1 LVRGRRFGRFTG
13 GDYHSTRRRKN
24 YGSLIKGGHDELS
37 TIPLGNQSAVQA
49 VETLSSYNLHTTP
62 KLQLEQAM
70 LKFMIM
76 VSEATR
82 FKVIREEFNGPRW
95 VKETYLTKQ
104 QSKYVVV
111 WGSLSRLLVE
121 WKRSK
126 NIEWPRQNKNLVDT
140 GVKGAPDALNLLD
153 FLLRP
158 ALN

>member
-1 LVRGRRFGRFTG
+1 VADGLEGSPEGTITLPVG
-13 GDYHSTRRRKN
+13 KN
-24 YGSLIKGGHDELS
+24 YGSLIKEGHDELN
-37 TIPLGNQSAVQA
+37 TILLGNQSALQA
-49 VETLSSYNLHTTP
+49 VKALTSYNIHTTL
-62 KLQLEQAM
+62 KLQLEQTL

-76 VSEATR
+76 VSKATR

-104 QSKYVVV
+104 QTKYVVM

-121 WKRSK
+121 WKRSN
-126 NIEWPRQNKNLVDT
+126 NIEWPRQNKKLVDI